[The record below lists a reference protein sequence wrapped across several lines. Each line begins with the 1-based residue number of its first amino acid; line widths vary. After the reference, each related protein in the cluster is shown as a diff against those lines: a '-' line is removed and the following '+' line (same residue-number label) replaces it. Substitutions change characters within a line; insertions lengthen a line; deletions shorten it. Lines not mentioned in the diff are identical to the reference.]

1 MTARVMTMICV
12 AAVALAAIPVGAAAQ
27 TGAVDFS
34 KAKLRNPEQ
43 LKETAPA
50 TYKAKF
56 DTSAGVFVIEVHRDW
71 APNEA
76 DRFYNLV
83 KNGFYDDCRFFR
95 VMPGFMVQF
104 GINGNPAIQKVWQ
117 NANMKDDPVKQSNK
131 RGYVSFAQ
139 TGAPN
144 SRSTQVFI
152 NFSDRNAFLDRS
164 GQGFAP
170 FGQVVS
176 GMDVVD
182 KITAQYGERP
192 DQGEITGKGNAYLNA
207 SFPKLDSVKKATI
220 EK

>member
-1 MTARVMTMICV
+1 MS
-12 AAVALAAIPVGAAAQ
+12 VGAVAQ
-27 TGAVDFS
+27 TGGVDFS

-43 LKETAPA
+43 MKETAPA
-50 TYKAKF
+50 TYRARF
-56 DTSAGVFVIEVHRDW
+56 DTSAGVFVIEAHREW

-76 DRFYNLV
+76 DRFFNLV

-104 GINGNPAIQKVWQ
+104 GMNGNPAIQKIWQ

-131 RGYVSFAQ
+131 RGFVSFAQ

-144 SRSTQVFI
+144 SRSTQLFV
-152 NFSDRNAFLDRS
+152 NYVDRNAFLDHS

-170 FGQVVS
+170 FAQVVS

-182 KITAQYGERP
+182 KITSQYGERP
-192 DQGEITGKGNAYLNA
+192 DQGEIMSKGNAYLNA
-207 SFPKLDSVKKATI
+207 AFPKMDYIKKATI

>member
-1 MTARVMTMICV
+1 MTARVMTTIGV
-12 AAVALAAIPVGAAAQ
+12 AAVALATIPGVAGQ
-27 TGAVDFS
+27 TGTVDLS

-43 LKETAPA
+43 LTEKAPA
-50 TYKAKF
+50 TFKANF
-56 DTSAGVFVIEVHRDW
+56 DTSKGAFVIEVHRDW

-95 VMPGFMVQF
+95 VVPGFMVQF
-104 GINGNPAIQKVWQ
+104 GINGNPAIQRVWS
-117 NANMKDDPVKQSNK
+117 NANMKDDPVKRSNK

-144 SRSTQVFI
+144 SRSTQMFI
-152 NFSDRNAFLDRS
+152 NFADENAFLDHS

-176 GMDVVD
+176 GMNVVD

-192 DQGEITGKGNAYLNA
+192 DQGEITSKGNTYLNA
-207 SFPKLDSVKKATI
+207 SFPKLDYIKKATI
-220 EK
+220 EQ